1 MAIGRP
7 WGSEDRFAVDSAI
20 PMVANSRPIETSRS
34 AANASVSPAAASPA
48 FSTLLS
54 SRGAFLLNAA
64 FVFGLVL
71 LSQLPL
77 LDQRPVVSASI
88 LGAAGVLLAWGVL
101 LFGVLRRGQTVALE
115 IVLRRQHYLQAC
127 LQGSLILYWGFYW
140 REVYHAAP
148 LIVAQLLFAYG
159 FDSLLSWT
167 HRRTYALGF
176 GAFPIIFSIT
186 LFFWFKDPFFY
197 WQFVMVAIGLTAKEF
212 LRWKRDGINTHI
224 FNPSSFPLAVVSVAL
239 LLADATDMTWGFSI
253 AQAEFYPPH
262 IYLALFLIALPG
274 QFLFGVTPMTMAAV
288 TTTFVFSQV
297 YYAVTGSYFFVD
309 SHVPIAVFI
318 GMNLLFTDPATSP
331 RTFLGRISFGVLY
344 GLTTVLLYALLLP
357 NHPGFY
363 DKLLQ
368 VPLLNLS
375 VIALDR
381 IARSPL
387 LKALDPTV
395 WSRDWL
401 PRSRH
406 LAYMSVWGL
415 AFGAMS
421 ASGYLGDEHPGQW
434 TPFWTKACAANKRE
448 ACLNLYFLHDG
459 FCEDGSA
466 WSCNEIGIML
476 AERYDNRARAAAAF
490 NRACT
495 LQFAAACGN
504 ATALATAGPL
514 RHDAP
519 TALDYRFILRGSK
532 GPIQDQRP
540 ARLYARAC
548 ELGWPETC
556 GRT

>member
-1 MAIGRP
+1 
-7 WGSEDRFAVDSAI
+7 
-20 PMVANSRPIETSRS
+20 MVANSSPIAASRS
-34 AANASVSPAAASPA
+34 VTSAAASFAAAPPTL
-48 FSTLLS
+48 STQLS
-54 SRGAFLLNAA
+54 ARGAFLLNAA
-64 FVFGLVL
+64 FVFGLVV

-77 LDQRPVVSASI
+77 LDERAGVRSSI
-88 LGAAGVLLAWGVL
+88 LGAAGVLLAWSVL
-101 LFGVLRRGQTVALE
+101 LFGVLRRGETVKLE
-115 IVLRRQHYLQAC
+115 IVLLRQHYLQAF
-127 LQGSLILYWGFYW
+127 LQGSLILYWGYYW
-140 REVYHAAP
+140 REAYHAAP
-148 LIVAQLLFAYG
+148 LIAAQLLFAYG

-167 HRRTYALGF
+167 HRRRYALGF
-176 GAFPIIFSIT
+176 GPFPIIFSIT

-197 WQFVMVAIGLTAKEF
+197 WQFVMVAIGLAAKEF

-239 LLADATDMTWGFSI
+239 LLADATDMTWGFSV
-253 AQAEFYPPH
+253 AQTEFYPPH

-288 TTTFVFSQV
+288 TTTFVFSQL
-297 YYAVTGSYFFVD
+297 YYLATGSYFFVD

-331 RTFLGRISFGVLY
+331 RTLFGRLSFGVLY
-344 GLTTVLLYALLLP
+344 GLSTVFLYALLIGT
-357 NHPGFY
+357 NNPGFY

-381 IARSPL
+381 IARSPK
-387 LKALDPTV
+387 LKAIDPSS
-395 WSRDWL
+395 WSRDWQ
-401 PRSRH
+401 PWRRH
-406 LAYMSVWGL
+406 LAYMSVWAV
-415 AFGAMS
+415 AFGAMG

-434 TPFWTKACAANKRE
+434 TPFWEQACAANKRE

-476 AERYDNRARAAAAF
+476 AEHYGNRPRAAAAF
-490 NRACT
+490 RRACT
-495 LQFAAACGN
+495 LQFATVCDN
-504 ATALATAGPL
+504 ASALATASPL

-532 GPIQDQRP
+532 GPLRDERP
-540 ARLYARAC
+540 AQLYARAC
-548 ELGWPETC
+548 ELGWPNSC

>member
-1 MAIGRP
+1 
-7 WGSEDRFAVDSAI
+7 V
-20 PMVANSRPIETSRS
+20 V
-34 AANASVSPAAASPA
+34 
-48 FSTLLS
+48 
-54 SRGAFLLNAA
+54 
-64 FVFGLVL
+64 
-71 LSQLPL
+71 LSQLPV

-88 LGAAGVLLAWGVL
+88 LGAAGVLLAWSVL

-127 LQGSLILYWGFYW
+127 LQGSLILYWGYYW

-148 LIVAQLLFAYG
+148 LIAAQLLFAYG
-159 FDSLLSWT
+159 FDSLISWT
-167 HRRTYALGF
+167 HRRTFALGF
-176 GAFPIIFSIT
+176 GPFPIIFSIT

-253 AQAEFYPPH
+253 AQTEFYPPH

-274 QFLFGVTPMTMAAV
+274 QFLFGVTPMTFAAV
-288 TTTFVFSQV
+288 TTTFVFSQL

-309 SHVPIAVFI
+309 AHVPIAVFI
-318 GMNLLFTDPATSP
+318 GMNLLFTDPATAP
-331 RTFLGRISFGVLY
+331 RTFFGRILFGVLY
-344 GLTTVLLYALLLP
+344 GLTTVFLYALLLGT

-368 VPLLNLS
+368 VPLLNLC

-381 IARSPL
+381 VARAPL
-387 LKALDPTV
+387 LKALDPSA

-406 LAYMSVWGL
+406 LAYMSVWAL

-421 ASGYLGDEHPGQW
+421 ASGYIGDEHPGQW
-434 TPFWTKACAANKRE
+434 TPFWEQACAANKRE

-476 AERYDNRARAAAAF
+476 AERYDNRTRAAAAF
-490 NRACT
+490 RRACT
-495 LQFAAACGN
+495 LQFAAACDN
-504 ATALATAGPL
+504 ATALATAGAL
-514 RHDAP
+514 RHEQP
-519 TALDYRFILRGSK
+519 TALDYRYILRGSK
-532 GPIQDQRP
+532 GPLKDERP
-540 ARLYARAC
+540 AQLFARAC
-548 ELGWPETC
+548 ELGWPNTC